1 MKEKE
6 IRWGIIGVGDVCEV
20 KSGPAMQLIEHSK
33 LVAVMRRNGEKAKDY
48 AQRHGV
54 PKWYDNADQ
63 LINDPEVNAIYIAT
77 PPNSHQM
84 YTLKVAAAGKAVY
97 VEKPM
102 ATSYQECVSM
112 IEACQKANV
121 SLFTAYYR
129 RRLPNFLKIKSM
141 LDEGV
146 IGDVRYVDITLNK
159 TLQPNIAGASKSPDN
174 WRILPEIAGGGY
186 FFDLACHQL
195 DLLDFL
201 FGPIEEAHGFATNQA
216 NIYQAEDI
224 VVGTFRFQN
233 GILGQGTWCF
243 STSTASDKEL
253 TTIVGSKGQISYPCF
268 GDFSIALELEG
279 KEKEVMKFNIP
290 KHIQQPLIQ
299 TIVDEL
305 LGKGQCPS
313 SGISGART
321 SMVMDLLCRRF

>member
-20 KSGPAMQLIEHSK
+20 KSGPAMQLIENSR
-33 LVAVMRRNGEKAKDY
+33 LVAVMRRNGDKAKDY

-54 PKWYDNADQ
+54 SKWYDDADH

-77 PPNSHQM
+77 PPNSHQP
-84 YTLKVAAAGKAVY
+84 YTLKAAATGKPVY

-102 ATSYQECVSM
+102 ATTYKECKEMV
-112 IEACQKANV
+112 EACHQANV
-121 SLFTAYYR
+121 GLFTAYYR
-129 RRLPNFLKIKSM
+129 RMLPNFLKVKS
-141 LDEGV
+141 LIDDGT
-146 IGDVRYVDITLNK
+146 IGDIRYVNITLNK
-159 TLQPNIAGASKSPDN
+159 TLQPDIAGASKSPDN

-195 DLLDFL
+195 DLLDFIL
-201 FGPIEEAHGFATNQA
+201 GPINDAQGYSANQA
-216 NIYQAEDI
+216 NIYRAEDI
-224 VVGTFRFQN
+224 VLGSFQFES
-233 GILGQGTWCF
+233 GVLGQGTWCF
-243 STSTASDKEL
+243 STSVASDKEL

-268 GDFSIALELEG
+268 GDFSITLELEG
-279 KEKEVMKFNIP
+279 NEKEVMKFNIP

-305 LGKGQCPS
+305 LGKGQCSS

-321 SMVMDLLCRRF
+321 SKVMEQLCRRS